1 MGSFV
6 ETSYQQQKRETST
19 IEAGVVIL
27 DEEMTGDGLRD
38 RENAPSDVNPPL

>member
-6 ETSYQQQKRETST
+6 ETPYQQQKRETST

-27 DEEMTGDGLRD
+27 ETGDGLRD
-38 RENAPSDVNPPL
+38 CETALCDVNPPL